1 MESDGMNVDPRKF
14 TQYAVYY
21 GPDDYQTGIKGLKA
35 DAPEE
40 AWSEY
45 IKWLQDR
52 NRYEN
57 GRARSAKAIEKMF
70 GLNSEVE

>member
-1 MESDGMNVDPRKF
+1 MKVDARKF

-21 GPDDYQTGIKGLKA
+21 GPDDYETGIKALRA

-40 AWSEY
+40 AWNEY
-45 IKWLQDR
+45 IKWLRDR

-57 GRARSAKAIEKMF
+57 GRARPAKVIENMF